1 MRVTILGC
9 GAIGGWL
16 AACCRAALVR
26 VPGRHRGRGSV
37 IRHAVLA
44 IALLAGCRSVD
55 AQPSFEPNTQALEAC
70 RDSPAGTAPT
80 GTAICA
86 REATDAAD
94 RRIAAL
100 VSEARS
106 PDPALRAADLS
117 AAQMHW
123 QRYRDL
129 HCGLFD
135 RRDGSS
141 GSQTPADVEL
151 CRLGHTLRR
160 EAELRELIYLMGPR

>member
-1 MRVTILGC
+1 MIRQVVVAVAL
-9 GAIGGWL
+9 L
-16 AACCRAALVR
+16 AACRTA
-26 VPGRHRGRGSV
+26 H
-37 IRHAVLA
+37 
-44 IALLAGCRSVD
+44 
-55 AQPSFEPNTQALEAC
+55 AQPQFEPNMQLLDVC
-70 RDSPAGTAPT
+70 RVGPASSTPT

-100 VSEARS
+100 IGEARS
-106 PDPALRAADLS
+106 PGLALRSADLWAS
-117 AAQMHW
+117 QTHW

-135 RRDGSS
+135 RGDGSS
-141 GSQTPADVEL
+141 GSQTPADIQL
-151 CRLGHTLRR
+151 CRLARTLRR